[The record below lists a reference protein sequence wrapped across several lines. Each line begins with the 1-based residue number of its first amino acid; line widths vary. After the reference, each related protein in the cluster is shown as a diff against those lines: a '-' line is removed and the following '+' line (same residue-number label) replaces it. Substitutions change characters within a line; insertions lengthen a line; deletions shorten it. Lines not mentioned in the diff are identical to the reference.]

1 MKKYLYLFAFIF
13 SGLIHSQ
20 SSGITYQ
27 AVIYNPSGE
36 ELPGQ
41 NNMTAP
47 LTEHDIC
54 LRFNFIDSSGSL
66 EYQEVI
72 QVTTDVFGM
81 VNVIIGNDI
90 QTGGYAEGFE
100 GIVWDGSAK
109 NLMVEVDVKGTCS
122 DYDEISNQPFTYIPF
137 AYYSANPGNPG
148 PEGPAGPQGEQGP
161 AGPQGE
167 QGDVGQTGPAGD
179 DGVAGPQGEQGPAG
193 AQGEQGAQGV
203 PGIGGEGSVGADGQD
218 GLTAYE
224 VWINL
229 GNTGTEQEF
238 IDSLVGPQGEVGLGL
253 NSLIKSSAEEAGD
266 NCENG
271 GIKIEMGLDTDNS
284 GELDEDEVDDSL
296 TEYLCN
302 GSDGVGGSGTGNFT
316 GENLVPEEIINLVGT
331 GVDHDESLISVSS
344 YTVPA
349 GKYAKL
355 SSIIPANFIPS
366 ADGSAVPPYFG
377 AMSMQINNT
386 GVFIGEWYGT
396 NGIPIKQTFS
406 SAFYF
411 PSGTV
416 LDTDSWSG
424 FYFLEIYS
432 NSNFTPKLITD
443 SQSVPEGKKW
453 KVTNFFSNTNFNQLL
468 GNEMLIGGTPVFAS
482 GGNYNTNAV
491 QPSYRDIVTLAD
503 GAFWLSEGTNLAPGA
518 NTYGI
523 NVLEFDSSLSS
534 GGGSGESGSG
544 ESSGNSCEVK
554 VPERIVEWTTGTSLD
569 TSGGSGDFGL
579 YNTASNQWDWF
590 SESSSHFGI
599 GIGFNGVANWPT
611 TSETDV
617 TFTKNGIN
625 SKKIKIEFLINSGGI
640 NYTVRCFNSEGNLIE
655 VYAEQE
661 HTRPVTNS
669 GIIDQSYQ
677 ARYNNYINSTE
688 IKSEQAQYDILA
700 SPTSSYGQRTFSY
713 LNIFSNQLIDKIEIE
728 INNGNDFTS
737 GSRFDFKAWKFSCV
751 NSTGSDAD
759 GENGDSIDSVPPSN
773 LNVGDLWG
781 GGVVTYIAQ
790 PNDLLYVEG
799 EIHGLVAPLNWLDIG
814 GTSNPLGGWP
824 PSASQAYRSQA
835 IAEIGGGEFNTYL
848 YFSLHPNNTNNDPNY
863 WDGQWTGSYGFCLN
877 LELNGYDDW
886 FVPNQNEMMTLLNL
900 SSNLD
905 QLTEAPPYPSENF
918 ANDLNHGYYEGYYIV
933 SGSYYPS
940 YGVLPGAINHQPGS
954 TFQGWERTVP
964 MRYF

>member
-47 LTEHDIC
+47 LTEQDIC
-54 LRFNFIDSSGSL
+54 LRFNFIDSSGGL

-90 QTGGYAEGFE
+90 QTGGYADGFE

-109 NLMVEVDVKGTCS
+109 NLMVEVDVKGNCS

-161 AGPQGE
+161 AGAQGE
-167 QGDVGQTGPAGD
+167 QGDVGQTGPAGN

-193 AQGEQGAQGV
+193 AQGEQGAQGI
-203 PGIGGEGSVGADGQD
+203 PGIGGEGSDGADGQD

-238 IDSLVGPQGEVGLGL
+238 MDSLVGAQGETGEGL
-253 NSLIKSSAEEAGD
+253 NSLIKTSDEEAGD

-271 GIKIEMGLDTDNS
+271 GIKIETGLDTNDN

-296 TEYLCN
+296 TKYLCN
-302 GSDGVGGSGTGNFT
+302 GNDGEGNGSGNGEGN
-316 GENLVPEEIINLVGT
+316 G
-331 GVDHDESLISVSS
+331 
-344 YTVPA
+344 
-349 GKYAKL
+349 
-355 SSIIPANFIPS
+355 
-366 ADGSAVPPYFG
+366 
-377 AMSMQINNT
+377 
-386 GVFIGEWYGT
+386 
-396 NGIPIKQTFS
+396 
-406 SAFYF
+406 
-411 PSGTV
+411 
-416 LDTDSWSG
+416 
-424 FYFLEIYS
+424 
-432 NSNFTPKLITD
+432 
-443 SQSVPEGKKW
+443 
-453 KVTNFFSNTNFNQLL
+453 
-468 GNEMLIGGTPVFAS
+468 
-482 GGNYNTNAV
+482 
-491 QPSYRDIVTLAD
+491 
-503 GAFWLSEGTNLAPGA
+503 
-518 NTYGI
+518 
-523 NVLEFDSSLSS
+523 
-534 GGGSGESGSG
+534 
-544 ESSGNSCEVK
+544 CEVK
-554 VPERIVEWTTGTSLD
+554 VPERIVEWTTGTDLDD
-569 TSGGSGDFGL
+569 TSGNAGYFGL
-579 YNTASNQWDWF
+579 YNTPSNQWDWF
-590 SESSSHFGI
+590 SETISHWGI
-599 GIGFNGVANWPT
+599 AIGFNGVASWPT
-611 TSETDV
+611 TTETDV

-661 HTRPVTNS
+661 HTRPVTTY
-669 GIIDQSYQ
+669 GTIDQSYQ

-700 SPTSSYGQRTFSY
+700 SPTTSNGQRTFSY

-759 GENGDSIDSVPPSN
+759 GENGDSIDSVPPSD
-773 LNVGDLWG
+773 LSIGDQWG
-781 GGVVTYIAQ
+781 GGIVYYIAQ
-790 PNDLLYVEG
+790 PGDNIYVEG
-799 EIHGLVAPLNWLDIG
+799 ETHGLIVPINWSAASNFTYAWTTWQYGALNTMYQNISSSGLYGIG
-814 GTSNPLGGWP
+814 DGELITETIAQTYVETSSDPEATINDNFNPW
-824 PSASQAYRSQA
+824 
-835 IAEIGGGEFNTYL
+835 I
-848 YFSLHPNNTNNDPNY
+848 H
-863 WDGQWTGSYGFCLN
+863 SYYSN
-877 LELNGYDDW
+877 LNGYNDW
-886 FVPNQNEMMTLLNL
+886 YVPNYVELAKLSNFIGANFGSSGSSLNNNII
-900 SSNLD
+900 SNSFIAGTYTHSGKYVGGD
-905 QLTEAPPYPSENF
+905 IVIYCERMNSGSGQCDGSR
-918 ANDLNHGYYEGYYIV
+918 YYI
-933 SGSYYPS
+933 
-940 YGVLPGAINHQPGS
+940 IRN
-954 TFQGWERTVP
+954 F
-964 MRYF
+964 